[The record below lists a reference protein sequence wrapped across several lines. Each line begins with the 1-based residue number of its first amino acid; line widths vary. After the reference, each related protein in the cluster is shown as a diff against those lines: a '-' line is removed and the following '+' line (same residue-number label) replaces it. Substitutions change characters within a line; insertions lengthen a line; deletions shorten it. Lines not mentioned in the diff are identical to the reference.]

1 MSKTHWKKLTNPD
14 YLGAYA
20 LEDGQDII
28 LTINFV
34 REETVIGTDGKKDNC
49 VVCHFAENVKPMIL
63 NSTNMKAISKLY
75 GSPYI
80 EDWAGRK
87 IQIGVE
93 KVKAF
98 GDIVAALRVR
108 NIIPSFE
115 KKEFPKCE
123 VCGGDIR
130 PTKSMTAEEVRDY
143 TKAKLGK
150 AMCSACANK
159 AVKAQEEQANAQ

>member
-1 MSKTHWKKLTNPD
+1 MPTHWKKLTNPD

-20 LEDGQDII
+20 LENGQDII
-28 LTINFV
+28 LTIGYV
-34 REETVIGTDGKKDNC
+34 REEKVTGADGKKDDC

-63 NSTNMKAISKLY
+63 NSTNMKTISKLY

-80 EDWAGRK
+80 EDWVGK
-87 IQIGVE
+87 KVQIGAE

-98 GDIVAALRVR
+98 GDIVEALRVR

-123 VCGGDIR
+123 SCGGDIH
-130 PTKSMTAEEVRDY
+130 PTKSMTAEEVRNY

>member
-1 MSKTHWKKLTNPD
+1 MPTHWKKLTNPN
-14 YLGAYA
+14 YLGAYS
-20 LEDGQDII
+20 LENGQDII
-28 LTINFV
+28 LTISYV
-34 REETVIGTDGKKDNC
+34 RGEKVMGTDGKEDDC
-49 VVCHFAENVKPMIL
+49 AVCHFAENVKPMVL
-63 NSTNMKAISKLY
+63 NSTNMKTISKLY

-80 EDWAGRK
+80 EDWVGK
-87 IQIGVE
+87 KVQIGAE
-93 KVKAF
+93 WVKAY
-98 GDIVAALRVR
+98 GNIVEALRVR

-150 AMCSACANK
+150 AICSACANK

>member
-1 MSKTHWKKLTNPD
+1 MPTHWKKLTNPE

-20 LEDGQDII
+20 LERGQDVI
-28 LTINFV
+28 LTISYI
-34 REETVIGTDGKKDNC
+34 REETVVGPDGKKDNC

-80 EDWAGRK
+80 EDWAGK
-87 IQIGVE
+87 KVQIGVE

-98 GDIVAALRVR
+98 GDIVEALRVR
-108 NIIPSFE
+108 NIIPSVE